1 METKTIKCD
10 HCGKEI
16 KEHEYGTL
24 SIDRVMLKDWHNE
37 TDSRPTYSGEYEL
50 ASLDL
55 CPDCAITFLAFSNCL
70 YGLRKSLIT
79 MPQRRIN
86 RNNFKIYF

>member
-1 METKTIKCD
+1 MVKTETKTIKCD

-37 TDSRPTYSGEYEL
+37 TDSHPTYSGEYEL
-50 ASLDL
+50 DSLDL
-55 CPDCAITFLAFSNCL
+55 CPECAITFLAFFKLPLWIKKIIDHNAPKEN
-70 YGLRKSLIT
+70 KS
-79 MPQRRIN
+79 
-86 RNNFKIYF
+86 K